1 MASVELPQT
10 IPYQPLRMSVERY
23 HELTAAGAFNEHDG
37 VELLDGVVTEKMSK
51 NPPHRFATRRCD
63 LLLAEIIP
71 PGWHVQ
77 NQEPVTLQNSEPEP
91 DVAVIRGQLAD
102 YATRHPTNTEIELVV
117 EVADTTVVTDRYK
130 AELYAGAGIPTYW
143 LINLVDRCV
152 EVMTQPQMK
161 GDKAMYSHRSIQQIT
176 DSLDV
181 MIGGQSAGKLN
192 VGEFFS

>member
-37 VELLDGVVTEKMSK
+37 VELLDAVVTERISK

-91 DVAVIRGQLAD
+91 DVAIIRGQLAD
-102 YATRHPTNTEIELVV
+102 YATRHPTTTEIELVV

-152 EVMTQPQMK
+152 EVMTQPQTMGK
-161 GDKAMYSHRSIQQIT
+161 KTMYSHRSIQQIT

-181 MIGGQSAGKLN
+181 MIGGQSVGKLS
-192 VGEFFS
+192 VGEFFT